1 MSKNKSHKGLLK
13 RIRVSK
19 TGKIRHKSANFKH
32 LRSHK
37 SGKRL
42 RKLRK
47 GSFMAS
53 ADSKRLE
60 KLLFRRL
67 RGRTQPRAAI
77 RRSPSPAESKARK
90 EAKAAEAA
98 LATKPAATKKAAA
111 PKAASA
117 KPAPA
122 KAPKPAAE
130 KSATATKSKKSTK

>member
-13 RIRVSK
+13 RIRISK

-67 RGRTQPRAAI
+67 RGRTQPRTAL
-77 RRSPSPAESKARK
+77 RRSPSPAESAARK
-90 EAKAAEAA
+90 EARMAAA
-98 LATKPAATKKAAA
+98 KAAA
-111 PKAASA
+111 S
-117 KPAPA
+117 
-122 KAPKPAAE
+122 
-130 KSATATKSKKSTK
+130 TATK

>member
-13 RIRVSK
+13 RIRISK

-37 SGKRL
+37 SGQRL
-42 RKLRK
+42 RRLRK
-47 GSFMAS
+47 GSYMAS

-77 RRSPSPAESKARK
+77 RKSPSPAESKARK
-90 EAKAAEAA
+90 EAKAAA
-98 LATKPAATKKAAA
+98 LAATT
-111 PKAASA
+111 
-117 KPAPA
+117 APA
-122 KAPKPAAE
+122 KAAPA
-130 KSATATKSKKSTK
+130 KKTAKAAK